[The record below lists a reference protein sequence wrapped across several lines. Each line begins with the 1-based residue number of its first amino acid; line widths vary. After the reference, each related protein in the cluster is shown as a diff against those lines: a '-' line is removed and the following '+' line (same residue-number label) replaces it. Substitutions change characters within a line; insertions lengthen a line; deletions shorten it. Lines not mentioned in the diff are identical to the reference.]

1 MRYALLT
8 AAALGALTLGPSPA
22 AAADGCLFDRGRWYC
37 YPGAQPGVPYYGP
50 NYGRAYLRPYS
61 GPVYGPPPAPP
72 TYGRHYAPRPH
83 YRPACP
89 PGFRFSN
96 RRQACVPRR

>member
-1 MRYALLT
+1 MRYAMLA
-8 AAALGALTLGPSPA
+8 AAALGVLTLGTSSA
-22 AAADGCLFDRGRWYC
+22 EARDGCLFDRGRWYC

-50 NYGRAYLRPYS
+50 DYGRAYLRPYG
-61 GPVYGPPPAPP
+61 GPVYAPPPPPP

-89 PGFRFSN
+89 PGYRFSN
-96 RRQACVPRR
+96 RRQACVPRH